1 MLNILNICKNK
12 GLFKCYPQD
21 HFILFHFKGEKPRI
35 QSSKYMD
42 CYINYD
48 TFIFNFKK
56 NIFYIK
62 ENIDKDVF
70 VKIVKE
76 YLSCKNNYSD
86 EVFFRKY
93 SNLIILLGLFSI
105 MNFNNRVWKINV
117 SEHYLN
123 CSFTGI
129 NGITIQI
136 DFMEWNSRKIDV
148 EEEYISAYYGLQKD
162 RKNYLVNMLNEM
174 NIKYYGLDEKTMIEY
189 LTSLSVKDDL
199 RYIQVIQAEDLE
211 AFCEVQG
218 LLHNAATGLYVS
230 DELLNNSTKRRL
242 ELLLGT
248 LLFQSN
254 SEYLL
259 LGDYRYLLPSKD
271 NVFLVN
277 TLQTTVSL
285 SDVKKSL
292 YPFHVKYSKDRICHR
307 INVSEN
313 KSIVENILKFFLA
326 DREKF
331 KEQLVKGIIRKN
343 LEEIPDLYKCF
354 EIDKEEAIIEIYK
367 NFIDFENNILPI
379 YPEGHILKT
388 QGILLDAVGFSLV
401 YCTNIS
407 MSFPSF
413 SPDGNSFDTFFIN
426 T

>member
-1 MLNILNICKNK
+1 
-12 GLFKCYPQD
+12 
-21 HFILFHFKGEKPRI
+21 
-35 QSSKYMD
+35 
-42 CYINYD
+42 
-48 TFIFNFKK
+48 
-56 NIFYIK
+56 
-62 ENIDKDVF
+62 
-70 VKIVKE
+70 
-76 YLSCKNNYSD
+76 
-86 EVFFRKY
+86 
-93 SNLIILLGLFSI
+93 
-105 MNFNNRVWKINV
+105 
-117 SEHYLN
+117 
-123 CSFTGI
+123 
-129 NGITIQI
+129 
-136 DFMEWNSRKIDV
+136 
-148 EEEYISAYYGLQKD
+148 
-162 RKNYLVNMLNEM
+162 MLNEM

-367 NFIDFENNILPI
+367 NYIDFSNNNYNPNHKIDWGFLNNLL
-379 YPEGHILKT
+379 HIL
-388 QGILLDAVGFSLV
+388 QI
-401 YCTNIS
+401 
-407 MSFPSF
+407 FPLCHF
-413 SPDGNSFDTFFIN
+413 PYQYK
-426 T
+426 